1 LQEGPIL
8 TQGVLIIGGSEAGIQ
23 SALDLAD
30 AGVDVHMLEPR
41 PFLCNIHHSTLPV
54 HLYRTRMLEAA
65 RHPRITFWTHTDLDK
80 IEGQS
85 GNYKVKLRQNPRYV
99 DLSKCTACGDCIL
112 VCPVSVPGTGRK
124 AIYLKDNCEPG
135 CAVID
140 KSGIA
145 PCSHACPGGIH
156 VQGYV
161 ALIADGRFQ
170 EAIDLIRDAIP
181 FPGICGRIC
190 THPCEIDCRRNE
202 VDSPVSIRL
211 LKRFVSDWEQRL
223 PQKPTASTSM
233 KPKRKAV
240 AQKVAVIGAGPAG
253 MTAACFLAGQGYSV
267 TVFEKLPV
275 IGGMLA
281 VGIPAYR
288 LPRDVIG
295 QEYEII
301 RKQGV
306 DIRLNTRI
314 GPQGDYSL
322 EDLFADGFGAVC
334 LTVGAHKSLSLGIPG
349 EELQGVVQGI
359 DLLKMV
365 SLSQQTND
373 PVWQKSL
380 ESLLSLGPE
389 TRAAVLGGGNTALD
403 VSRTLTRLGLS
414 EVQILYRRTRDEMP
428 AQAEE
433 IEETEKEG
441 VRIQLLTAPKTI
453 KGNQA
458 GQVTGL
464 ECLRMNLGSP
474 DQSGRR
480 RPIVVPGSEFHLDL
494 DLIVLAIGQEPDFGF
509 MSPDS
514 EIAIDKD
521 WRIQVD
527 KHSFMTDRPSIFAAG
542 DAVTRKH
549 MSAIEAIGMGKKMA
563 QAVDHYLQEEK
574 ACLEPQKP
582 YRMPVAKREMA
593 PHELIP
599 SASIQVPVLNLKNRL
614 QGFDEVE
621 LGYSQK
627 EAIEEAGRC
636 LKCGPCS
643 ECMACVQ
650 ACKPGALI
658 HDQAE
663 RVLHLNVD
671 TLIYADDP
679 DKAFQYREK
688 TEGHIIEIAPDDPV
702 QGSAA
707 AAWVKTRPKTETIV
721 YGTQNIVPGAQ
732 PDIRIGVYICRCGDD
747 MGGVIQ
753 TETLQKRIQGYD
765 PVVFTD
771 ILPFACRRDAS
782 TKIKQDISDQRLNR
796 VVLAACSCCS
806 SEQVCFSCTFQRVR
820 CKKNLGIFQSRQEII
835 SHPEHGISLPV
846 NIEFINIREQCAWVH
861 KDNPGLA
868 MDKAHILIQGA
879 VSKISATMV
888 TSLES
893 FSRERSVMILGQG
906 QASKVC
912 LEVLQNSGVNTVH
925 LGKVLAPMHYLDG
938 CYFLVQNGHTLKSR
952 SIIITPADESE
963 ADQIM
968 DRLNAGNSR
977 PAVAYRPGQTGT
989 TRPGLFFCD
998 PQHDPELVGRAV
1010 AARSRGWLGQTQGF
1024 LKKNSGKVDP
1034 HRCRMCYSCMDI
1046 CEAGAPQVI
1055 NQVEDRHIWIDPAI
1069 CTGCGVCAANCPSN
1083 AIRAGDISDRQLEV
1097 MIEDMLSLG
1106 RADRGE

>member
-1 LQEGPIL
+1 M

-30 AGVDVHMLEPR
+30 AGVDVHILEPT
-41 PFLCNIHHSTLPV
+41 PFLGNNHQSRLPV

-65 RHPRITFWTHTDLDK
+65 RHPRVTFWTHTDLDK

-85 GNYKVKLRQNPRYV
+85 RNYKVKLPQNPRYV
-99 DLSKCTACGDCIL
+99 DLSKCTACGDCIS
-112 VCPVSVPGTGRK
+112 VCPVSVPGAGRK
-124 AIYLKDNCEPG
+124 AIYLKENCEPG

-145 PCSHACPGGIH
+145 PCTHACPGGIH

-211 LKRFVSDWEQRL
+211 LKRFVSDWEKRL
-223 PQKPTASTSM
+223 SEKPTTYTSM
-233 KPKRKAV
+233 KPKRKTV

-322 EDLFADGFGAVC
+322 EDLFSDGFGAVC

-349 EELQGVVQGI
+349 EELQGVAQGI

-373 PVWQKSL
+373 PAWQKSL
-380 ESLLSLGPE
+380 ESLLPLGPE
-389 TRAAVLGGGNTALD
+389 TRAAVLGGGNTAMD
-403 VSRTLTRLGLS
+403 VSRTLRRLGLS

-428 AQAEE
+428 AQVEE
-433 IEETEKEG
+433 IDETAKEG
-441 VRIQLLTAPKTI
+441 VQIQLLTAPKSI

-458 GQVTGL
+458 GRVTGL
-464 ECLRMNLGSP
+464 ECLRMKLGAP

-494 DLIVLAIGQEPDFGF
+494 DLIVLAIGQEPDLGF

-527 KHSFMTDRPSIFAAG
+527 KHSFMTDRPAVFAAG
-542 DAVTRKH
+542 DAVTRNH

-563 QAVDHYLQEEK
+563 QAVDHYLQGEK
-574 ACLEPQKP
+574 ACPAPQKS

-593 PHELIP
+593 PHELTP
-599 SASIQVPVLNLKNRL
+599 LASIQVPVLNLKNRL
-614 QGFDEVE
+614 EGFDEVE

-679 DKAFQYREK
+679 DNAFQYREK
-688 TEGHIIEIAPDDPV
+688 TKGHIIEIAPDDPV

-707 AAWVKTRPKTETIV
+707 AAWVKARPKAEVIV
-721 YGTQNIVPGAQ
+721 HGTQDLVPEAQ
-732 PDIRIGVYICRCGDD
+732 PEKRIGVYICRCGDD

-753 TETLQKRIQGYD
+753 TETLQKRIQGHD
-765 PVVFTD
+765 PVAFTD
-771 ILPFACRRDAS
+771 ILPFACRTDAS
-782 TKIKQDISDQRLNR
+782 TKIKQDISNHRLNR

-820 CKKNLGIFQSRQEII
+820 CKENLGVFQPQQGVS
-835 SHPEHGISLPV
+835 SHPGHVISLPV
-846 NIEFINIREQCAWVH
+846 NFEFVNIREHCAWVH

-868 MDKAHILIQGA
+868 TDKAHILIQGA
-879 VSKISATMV
+879 ISKISESMV
-888 TSLES
+888 ASLES
-893 FSRERSVMILGQG
+893 FSRERSAMILGQG

-925 LGKVLAPMHYLDG
+925 LGEILAPMHYIDG
-938 CYFLVQNGHTLKSR
+938 YYSLVQNGHTLKSR
-952 SIIITPADESE
+952 SIIMTPADESE

-989 TRPGLFFCD
+989 TRPGIFFCD

-1024 LKKNSGKVDP
+1024 PKRNSGKVDP
-1034 HRCRMCYSCMDI
+1034 HRCRMCYSCMDV
-1046 CEAGAPQVI
+1046 CETGAPQVI
-1055 NQVEDRHIWIDPAI
+1055 NQVEGRHIWIDPAI
-1069 CTGCGVCAANCPSN
+1069 CTGCGICAANCPSN
-1083 AIRAGDISDRQLEV
+1083 AIRAGDISDRQMGI
-1097 MIEDMLSLG
+1097 MIEGMLSLG
-1106 RADRGE
+1106 RMERGE